1 MLLTGAQPHPSKCR
15 EHVCRLFK
23 FDHFSGVACCRSSPP
38 LPSHPSVLFPLAC
51 LSPNPPA
58 PPKTEAQLRQIFPWL
73 RTVRTPVQKQ
83 LPNQSGNGPILVQ
96 RKCRWY
102 RFSTDSQP
110 ICNRFATV
118 FQPIFNRA
126 PRPQP
131 ICNRFSTAR
140 QTRNRFSTVFQPFFN
155 RFSTVFQ
162 PIFNR
167 LRNRFSTV
175 F

>member
-1 MLLTGAQPHPSKCR
+1 MQLTGAQPHPRKCSTFA
-15 EHVCRLFK
+15 V
-23 FDHFSGVACCRSSPP
+23 FSSLTIFLVSLAVAPLHLSSPT
-38 LPSHPSVLFPLAC
+38 LPFSSPC
-51 LSPNPPA
+51 LSFSQPTRTPQNRNSASPDS
-58 PPKTEAQLRQIFPWL
+58 PWL
-73 RTVRTPVQKQ
+73 RTVRTPLQTQ
-83 LPNQSGNGPILVQ
+83 LPNQSGNGPTLRQ

-110 ICNRFATV
+110 ICNRFPTV

-126 PRPQP
+126 PQPQP
-131 ICNRFSTAR
+131 FCNRFSTAR

-155 RFSTVFQ
+155 RFSTDFQ